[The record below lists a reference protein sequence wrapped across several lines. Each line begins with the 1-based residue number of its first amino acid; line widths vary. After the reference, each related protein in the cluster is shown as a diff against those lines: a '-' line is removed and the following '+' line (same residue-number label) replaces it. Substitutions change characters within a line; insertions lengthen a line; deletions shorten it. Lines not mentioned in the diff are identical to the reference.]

1 MGWDL
6 NSGQTIGEPRNEPVC
21 YWSDRVKRRARSNMK
36 EVEAELT
43 EAAMADV
50 TGRARTWS
58 SRANRDE
65 VQGVEGAP

>member
-1 MGWDL
+1 
-6 NSGQTIGEPRNEPVC
+6 
-21 YWSDRVKRRARSNMK
+21 MK

-43 EAAMADV
+43 EVAMADV

-58 SRANRDE
+58 SQANRDE